1 MKNRKNDELTF
12 DIKNTVHSAKKKSN
26 NKKLSEYVHENFI
39 ITLNV
44 YCIKIF
50 LECEEKKFQVV
61 INCYFIRYGFVMV

>member
-12 DIKNTVHSAKKKSN
+12 DIKKHSTVQKKSN
-26 NKKLSEYVHENFI
+26 NKKLSEYVQENFI

-50 LECEEKKFQVV
+50 LECEEKNFSSSNQLLL
-61 INCYFIRYGFVMV
+61 Y